1 MPLKTTIDELPT
13 LNLTS
18 MIDVLFLLIIFF
30 MVGTEFT
37 DMDRSIDLAVPE
49 LRRGG
54 ALTDAPTRRVVNVL
68 ADGRIDLDR
77 QNVSLG
83 ELTTQLSAARQQYAT
98 LGVLVRGD
106 GQGTFQ
112 RVAEVL
118 GACKE
123 AGIADVGIAVRI
135 RSDRQRTR

>member
-1 MPLKTTIDELPT
+1 M
-13 LNLTS
+13 
-18 MIDVLFLLIIFF
+18 IIFI

-37 DMDRSIDLAVPE
+37 DMERSIDLAVPE

-54 ALTDAPTRRVVNVL
+54 ALTDAPTRRVVNVQ

-77 QNVSLG
+77 QQVTLG
-83 ELTTQLSAARQQYAT
+83 ELTSQLSDAREQYAT

>member
-1 MPLKTTIDELPT
+1 MPLKTTIDESPT

-37 DMDRSIDLAVPE
+37 DMERSIDLAVPE

-54 ALTDAPTRRVVNVL
+54 AVTDAPTRRVVNVQ

-77 QNVSLG
+77 QQVTLG
-83 ELTTQLSAARQQYAT
+83 ELTSQLSDAREQ
-98 LGVLVRGD
+98 
-106 GQGTFQ
+106 
-112 RVAEVL
+112 
-118 GACKE
+118 
-123 AGIADVGIAVRI
+123 
-135 RSDRQRTR
+135 